1 MAKPSVRLPPLPVD
15 PPFETGPVTQRFNL
29 EDVVAGLVKDLS
41 LLRAG
46 KITVND
52 AKTRGELGKQILR
65 GVGLFL
71 QGEKMLDMKLLAA
84 PPAQPEA
91 EPEAEAG
98 SAEAHPAK
106 VPPLKRKA
114 QFGRGGR
121 RTRVVDIEAE

>member
-15 PPFETGPVTQRFNL
+15 PPFETGPITQRFNL

-84 PPAQPEA
+84 PPA
-91 EPEAEAG
+91 EPEVEAK
-98 SAEAHPAK
+98 SAEAPPAK
-106 VPPLKRKA
+106 VPPLKRGA
-114 QFGRGGR
+114 QFGRGAR
-121 RTRVVDIEAE
+121 RTRVVDVEAE